1 MTAEGAPSS
10 ELDCCEHR
18 NKKSLFKAKEVR
30 KKLKTTRRFCEE
42 CERTAKNG
50 TVPQS
55 SNADLFICVTC
66 GFLTCS
72 SHAKK
77 HWEAARTG
85 EKHPL
90 IFNMATCE
98 VTCQACNLQ
107 LNPLDDPQ
115 DLVKLFCN
123 EYRSFSKAK
132 VDPKAVRRPSE
143 QKSSCNGVLPSQ
155 QTPNEESQQVMT
167 AKPCE
172 ELYDVKD
179 ARPRQLMKRCP
190 NEVIMNDTM
199 IPAKGLANLGNTC
212 FFNSVMQCMMHTHHL
227 TDYFLRFGKVTT
239 LNFREPQSVIVNEE
253 KIELEPAVISVPIDP
268 SPLNSVLR
276 GFIAEFHC
284 GASPSPG
291 SVFSQISCK
300 TPRFKGYQQQDAHEL
315 LRYLLDGLRSEEL
328 ERYKSGIASY
338 FGVSPKMNKKKVDSE
353 TIKLAKGYL
362 QAAGRPLLDMVFGG
376 TLLQTILCS
385 ECGHVSERHEQFLD
399 LSIPVS
405 LAGTGRFRS
414 GRSVTGASD
423 RRQPQNK
430 KRGRGKCRVSAQN
443 SGIIEDDV
451 VNRHDIATPY
461 EENIGYSDD
470 EMERLVAGVNRL
482 DFTKVFVRPPEEYR
496 DGVCS
501 IGSCLL
507 EFTAPEQLQGTNAYE
522 CENCCAPRNKK
533 ENAIGSQK
541 KRVSALKRYL
551 IYEPPAVLTLHL
563 KRFQQI
569 EGITG
574 RMSARKLS
582 GHVYFPLMFDVA
594 PFCCRNVERTA
605 PGEKRLLY
613 SLYGVVV
620 HSGSLSGGHYI
631 AYVKSRH
638 RLKQAH
644 AFLETARNTCADAL
658 SNPVCTSLEDLPEDL
673 HLLNDGQWYY
683 CSDSQ
688 IVAVSENRVLSAEA
702 YILFY
707 ERVL

>member
-1 MTAEGAPSS
+1 MCFHRRKKRNMTAEGAPSS

-55 SNADLFICVTC
+55 SNVRAL
-66 GFLTCS
+66 
-72 SHAKK
+72 
-77 HWEAARTG
+77 
-85 EKHPL
+85 
-90 IFNMATCE
+90 NM
-98 VTCQACNLQ
+98 CQACNLQ

-132 VDPKAVRRPSE
+132 VDPKAVRRLSE

-315 LRYLLDGLRSEEL
+315 LR
-328 ERYKSGIASY
+328 
-338 FGVSPKMNKKKVDSE
+338 
-353 TIKLAKGYL
+353 
-362 QAAGRPLLDMVFGG
+362 
-376 TLLQTILCS
+376 
-385 ECGHVSERHEQFLD
+385 
-399 LSIPVS
+399 
-405 LAGTGRFRS
+405 
-414 GRSVTGASD
+414 
-423 RRQPQNK
+423 
-430 KRGRGKCRVSAQN
+430 
-443 SGIIEDDV
+443 
-451 VNRHDIATPY
+451 
-461 EENIGYSDD
+461 
-470 EMERLVAGVNRL
+470 
-482 DFTKVFVRPPEEYR
+482 
-496 DGVCS
+496 
-501 IGSCLL
+501 
-507 EFTAPEQLQGTNAYE
+507 
-522 CENCCAPRNKK
+522 
-533 ENAIGSQK
+533 
-541 KRVSALKRYL
+541 
-551 IYEPPAVLTLHL
+551 
-563 KRFQQI
+563 
-569 EGITG
+569 
-574 RMSARKLS
+574 
-582 GHVYFPLMFDVA
+582 
-594 PFCCRNVERTA
+594 
-605 PGEKRLLY
+605 
-613 SLYGVVV
+613 
-620 HSGSLSGGHYI
+620 
-631 AYVKSRH
+631 
-638 RLKQAH
+638 
-644 AFLETARNTCADAL
+644 
-658 SNPVCTSLEDLPEDL
+658 
-673 HLLNDGQWYY
+673 
-683 CSDSQ
+683 
-688 IVAVSENRVLSAEA
+688 
-702 YILFY
+702 
-707 ERVL
+707 